1 MEDGNFFNQQSHRLS
16 SSYLH
21 QQIFY
26 PSSSLVEAA
35 YNTTNFE
42 TPLHVQN
49 NPSNTNI
56 NVDNLFMDGDRTCK
70 FNMVN
75 THEDAQL
82 RERLEALLRQ
92 QIT

>member
-1 MEDGNFFNQQSHRLS
+1 MENDNFFNQQSHRLN
-16 SSYLH
+16 SYLH

-26 PSSSLVEAA
+26 PSSSLVEAP

-56 NVDNLFMDGDRTCK
+56 NVDNLFIDGDRTYI
-70 FNMVN
+70 
-75 THEDAQL
+75 L
-82 RERLEALLRQ
+82 
-92 QIT
+92 